1 MSLTITTAHLIY
13 LSIGLIAGA
22 VLMHMIGR
30 KSTGEGVLAK
40 LFTSN
45 REFDTT
51 LGIILSAWLVFMMI
65 HHFQDDLKAE
75 AGYII
80 LAAVNG
86 LMGILGYKKGVS
98 DAQNGNGNGKTP

>member
-1 MSLTITTAHLIY
+1 MSLTITTAQVIFLVV
-13 LSIGLIAGA
+13 GLAAGA
-22 VLMHMIGR
+22 VVMHLIGR
-30 KSTGEGVLAK
+30 KSTGEGLLSK

-51 LGIILSAWLVFMMI
+51 LGMILTTVLIFFMI
-65 HHFQDDLKAE
+65 HHFHDDLKAE

-86 LMGILGYKKGVS
+86 LMTVLGYKKGAS
-98 DAQNGNGNGKTP
+98 DVRNGTA

>member
-1 MSLTITTAHLIY
+1 MSLTITTAQVIFLVVG
-13 LSIGLIAGA
+13 LSVGA
-22 VLMHMIGR
+22 VVMHIIGR
-30 KSTGEGVLAK
+30 KSTGEGLLSK

-51 LGIILSAWLVFMMI
+51 VGLIVTSALIFFMI
-65 HHFQDDLKAE
+65 HHFEDDLASE

-86 LMGILGYKKGVS
+86 LMGLLGYKKGAS
-98 DAQNGNGNGKTP
+98 DARNGTV